1 MGGIMKSVFFLT
13 RTVTFSLPLVA
24 AILLAACGGNGTGE
38 RAGADTE
45 PPENYSGILEGY
57 FNLAEVLTLS
67 DAEAAAEAAETF
79 AAVLQSSNGGSSAF
93 WADQRTILLERAQTM
108 TGQEDVEDQRYQ
120 FESLSESMI
129 RVAERYGSP
138 GTAIY
143 VQRCPMVRGGSADWL
158 SRESG
163 IRNPYHGDR
172 MMTCGM
178 TLREIR

>member
-1 MGGIMKSVFFLT
+1 MKSTFCLA
-13 RTVTFSLPLVA
+13 RTLTFSLPLMA
-24 AILLAACGGNGTGE
+24 AVLLAGCGGNGTWE
-38 RAGADTE
+38 SAGANGV
-45 PPENYSGILEGY
+45 PPEHYTGILEGY
-57 FNLAEVLTLS
+57 FDLAEILTLS
-67 DAEAAAEAAETF
+67 DAESAAGAAEAF
-79 AAVLQSSNGGSSAF
+79 AGVLEASNGGSSAF
-93 WADQRTILLERAQTM
+93 WEGQRAILLERARVM
-108 TGQEDVEDQRYQ
+108 AEQEDVEDQRYQ
-120 FESLSESMI
+120 FESLSEAMI

-158 SRESG
+158 SREAG